1 MNLWAG
7 LRVLRKFFLP
17 EPDAVLRQFAV
28 PGLLVFGEHEVL
40 YDPHAVGRKAT
51 RLMGDIR
58 VEVVAGAGHAAI
70 YDRPEVVDAMV
81 TEFLRA

>member
-1 MNLWAG
+1 MNLWQG
-7 LRVLRKFFLP
+7 LKVLRKFFLP
-17 EPDAVLRQFAV
+17 EPDAVLRQFRV
-28 PGLLVFGEHEVL
+28 PGLLIFGEHEVL

-70 YDRPEVVDAMV
+70 YDRPEYVDNLVAG
-81 TEFLRA
+81 FLRA